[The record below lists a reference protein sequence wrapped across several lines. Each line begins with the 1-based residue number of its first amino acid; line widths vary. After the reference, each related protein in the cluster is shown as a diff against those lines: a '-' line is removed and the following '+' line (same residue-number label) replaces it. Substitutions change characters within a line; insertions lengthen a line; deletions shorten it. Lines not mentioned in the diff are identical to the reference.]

1 MSHRKI
7 FLSERK
13 FTGEL
18 LMGSWIVG
26 QSIINGILAGGVY
39 SLVGV
44 GMTIIFGV
52 MKMVNFAAGSYMVW
66 GMYFTYFWQLTL
78 GGRISPYLLI
88 PLVVLSMIVFG
99 YISFKLTL
107 RRVLGTSDT
116 SYILITVGLMFFLTN
131 LAETFL
137 GTKPLTVYVPDVYKS
152 GSFTL
157 AGLLAKIFPSLADNQ
172 ALAASPLGLLNFGY
186 PRLIAFGAMVLL
198 VLGVNMV
205 LTKTL
210 LGRAMR
216 ATAENNEVAKMLG
229 VDTERTYTIAFIL
242 GVTMAAI
249 AGLLVTPLYYVS
261 ISASVAFRTAPLMV
275 IVLGGLGSI
284 KGSFFGGILVGIV
297 EAMVTTLVDPQ
308 LSVASISILFLI
320 VVYLRPQGL
329 FGKKMRTG

>member
-1 MSHRKI
+1 MNA
-7 FLSERK
+7 
-13 FTGEL
+13 
-18 LMGSWIVG
+18 WIVG
-26 QSIINGILAGGVY
+26 QAIINGFLAGGVY

-52 MKMVNFAAGSYMVW
+52 MKMVNFAAGSYLVW
-66 GMYFTYFWQLTL
+66 GMYFTYFWQYVL

-99 YISFKLTL
+99 YVTFKLTI
-107 RRVLGTSDT
+107 RRVLNTSDT
-116 SYILITVGLMFFLTN
+116 SYILITVGLMFFLQN

-137 GTKPLTVYVPDVYKS
+137 GTRPLSVYVPETYKN
-152 GSFTL
+152 GSITL
-157 AGLLAKIFPSLADNQ
+157 RALLTRIFPSMEN
-172 ALAASPLGLLNFGY
+172 ALAASPLGSLNLGF
-186 PRLIAFGAMVLL
+186 PRLIAFGVMLLL
-198 VLGVNMV
+198 VLGVNLL

-216 ATAENNEVAKMLG
+216 ATSENSEVAKMLG
-229 VDTERTYTIAFIL
+229 VDAERTYTIAFIL
-242 GVTMAAI
+242 GVTLAAL

-275 IVLGGLGSI
+275 IVLGGMGSI

-297 EAMVTTLVDPQ
+297 EALVTTLVDTQ

-320 VVYLRPQGL
+320 VIYLRPQGL
-329 FGKKMRTG
+329 FGKKMRTA